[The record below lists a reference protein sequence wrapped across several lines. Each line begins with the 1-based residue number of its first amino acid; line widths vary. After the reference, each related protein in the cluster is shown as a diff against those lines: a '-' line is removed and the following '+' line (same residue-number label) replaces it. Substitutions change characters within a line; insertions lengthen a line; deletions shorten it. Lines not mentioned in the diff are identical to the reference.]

1 MPQPHQQPCP
11 CPHPQQHTIAQTTT
25 ASFGPSVSFFVL
37 FLVFFN
43 QLTVFLH
50 FAGYELL
57 PTMGADVN
65 KATLLPIQMGCEA
78 VNTVMVVHTSQAQGN
93 TQKST

>member
-1 MPQPHQQPCP
+1 M
-11 CPHPQQHTIAQTTT
+11 TT

-37 FLVFFN
+37 FLVFLN

-57 PTMGADVN
+57 PTMDAN
-65 KATLLPIQMGCEA
+65 ANEATLLPIQMGCEA
-78 VNTVMVVHTSQAQGN
+78 VDTGEEGTEGC
-93 TQKST
+93 QKTLGGDTCEVRTLCTP